1 MRKLL
6 LTERLYVSVIYVTDI
21 KNITIRLSKKCEQ
34 EIDKGIW
41 YKTTRMGTNKL
52 REMFCQITEKTGV
65 KIDERKITNHSA
77 RKSAIKILKAADV
90 PEATLIPYA
99 AVDNDLEE
107 FYSYP
112 GNLYTHESESE
123 DNDDDVTNDDK
134 HVNKLDVKQKSK
146 LYAPFKSPLLKN
158 PPNKES
164 QKPLY
169 EHQPTNQIINPNQEQ
184 NCLQVQSQAQNYP
197 NLQVQST
204 RQQKSNLYE
213 PFKSPLLK
221 NPPNKESQKPLY
233 EHQPTNQIINPHQ
246 EQNCLQVQ
254 SQAQNYPNLQVQST
268 RQVLNPISH
277 NIILQIPPTD
287 KPLTITLNLKFEM

>member
-1 MRKLL
+1 
-6 LTERLYVSVIYVTDI
+6 
-21 KNITIRLSKKCEQ
+21 
-34 EIDKGIW
+34 
-41 YKTTRMGTNKL
+41 MGTNKL
-52 REMFCQITEKTGV
+52 REMLRQITEKTGV

-77 RKSAIKILKAADV
+77 RRSAIMILNAADV
-90 PEATLIPYA
+90 PEGVSRVI

-112 GNLYTHESESE
+112 GNLYTHEPESK
-123 DNDDDVTNDDK
+123 DNDDVVTNDDK
-134 HVNKLDVKQKSK
+134 HVNKLDVKITKSSTDSQQKSK

-204 RQQKSNLYE
+204 RQ
-213 PFKSPLLK
+213 
-221 NPPNKESQKPLY
+221 
-233 EHQPTNQIINPHQ
+233 
-246 EQNCLQVQ
+246 
-254 SQAQNYPNLQVQST
+254 
-268 RQVLNPISH
+268 
-277 NIILQIPPTD
+277 
-287 KPLTITLNLKFEM
+287 